1 MRSLSSFF
9 ARQFKVAFAL
19 SLRWF
24 EDIATDWKSLANL
37 RGVENQQLL
46 RQIKEAEERAKLL
59 KDQVKSLVRQSV
71 TQTTYPKLKCLPGH
85 QFDPKLIAVC
95 CQLCLI
101 TGFRAVPKVLECVSK
116 AYNLDLAIP
125 SHDAVRNWNC
135 RNGVAILA
143 ETRRANDWIWL
154 VDHSVQLG
162 QMSVLAVLGIRAID
176 VPRKRALKRSD
187 MTVLGIMPTN
197 SRTKQEIG
205 KQLQSVAD
213 EFGKP
218 VATVSDGARELQEAL
233 SEVQENPKESVCL
246 DDVKHKIAVVLKREL
261 NNNKRWQEFERHL
274 GTTTSAIQ
282 QTELEHL
289 LPPRKKQKCRF
300 MNFDHLVDWAVKI
313 NLVLLSDQATPRMLE
328 KLGWVAGF
336 VHDLVAWQEARA
348 MIGRCLHQT
357 NSQGTWEGS
366 TEQLRQELGKLPANT
381 LWSIK
386 IREQLTEISQNN
398 ELKLKR
404 LSQKGLVLPCST
416 EVLESAFGSFK
427 VLQRNHSRG
436 SFTTLLATFATLF
449 DTCTTAKIRT
459 RFANVTNKKLKAW
472 IRKAGL
478 TNSTQA
484 RRMSAPRA
492 KSPKLFVEAV

>member
-1 MRSLSSFF
+1 MRSLSSFI
-9 ARQFKVAFAL
+9 ARHFKVAFAL
-19 SLRWF
+19 SQRWF
-24 EDIATDWKSLANL
+24 EDITTDWKSLANL

-46 RQIKEAEERAKLL
+46 QQLKEAEERAKLL
-59 KDQVKSLVRQSV
+59 QDQVKSLSCQSV
-71 TQTTYPKLKCLPGH
+71 TQATPPKLKCLPGH

-162 QMSVLAVLGIRAID
+162 QMSVLVVLGIRARD
-176 VPRKRALKRSD
+176 VPRKRALRRSD
-187 MTVLGIMPTN
+187 MTVLGIMPAN
-197 SRTKQEIG
+197 SRTKHEIS
-205 KQLQSVAD
+205 KQLKSIAD

-218 VATVSDGARELQEAL
+218 IATVSDGARELQEAL
-233 SEVQENPKESVCL
+233 SEVRENPEESVCL
-246 DDVKHKIAVVLKREL
+246 DDVKHKIAVVLKKEL

-300 MNFDHLVDWAVKI
+300 MNFDHLVDWAVKV

-336 VHDLVAWQEARA
+336 VHDLVAWQETRA

-366 TEQLRQELGKLPANT
+366 TEQLRQELGKLPAST

-472 IRKAGL
+472 VRKAGL

-484 RRMSAPRA
+484 RRMRAPRP
-492 KSPKLFVEAV
+492 KSPKLFAEAV